1 MEVLASRARQSLLAR
16 VADRRRHLDGC
27 AKLLASLGYQGV
39 LQRGYA
45 LVRDS
50 EGRALRSAAHIAAGQ
65 RIDIELADGR
75 VDAQALSGAAKEGAK
90 QLPPTRAASRPKS
103 GPQGGSQGSLF

>member
-65 RIDIELADGR
+65 RIDIELADGH
-75 VDAQALSGAAKEGAK
+75 VDAQALSGGAREGAK
-90 QLPPTRAASRPKS
+90 LPPTRAAPRPKS
-103 GPQGGSQGSLF
+103 GPQGGNQGSLF